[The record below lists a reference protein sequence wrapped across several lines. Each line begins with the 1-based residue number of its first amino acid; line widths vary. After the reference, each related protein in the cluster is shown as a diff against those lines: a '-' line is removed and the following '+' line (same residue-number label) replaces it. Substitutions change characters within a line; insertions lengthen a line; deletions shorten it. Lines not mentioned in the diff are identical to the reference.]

1 MILFMYNTVLGC
13 STWDSQQDFELWGY
27 LHGVLEAACAI
38 EADTF
43 VKQPYCALDT
53 TLSDPVFGLV

>member
-27 LHGVLEAACAI
+27 LHGVLEAACSGKLI
-38 EADTF
+38 NIYIYT
-43 VKQPYCALDT
+43 Y
-53 TLSDPVFGLV
+53 